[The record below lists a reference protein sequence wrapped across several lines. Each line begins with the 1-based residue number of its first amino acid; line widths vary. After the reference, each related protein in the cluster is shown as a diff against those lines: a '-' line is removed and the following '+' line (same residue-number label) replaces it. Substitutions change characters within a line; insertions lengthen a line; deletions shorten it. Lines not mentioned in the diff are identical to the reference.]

1 MREKNEEKKLFYKFL
16 NLKKLVFHVRGNQLL
31 DESCVDELLDE

>member
-1 MREKNEEKKLFYKFL
+1 MRNKNEEKKIFNKFQ
-16 NLKKLVFHVRGNQLL
+16 NLKKLVFHVRGNRWL